1 MCRNKKLG
9 NRKRDFSNFPNLV
22 FLDPPPPSS
31 AMVSICLMP
40 LPPGHPPSDLRDP
53 PFPLRT
59 FKFKHKHFLSCNFNE
74 HRCFVLSWLYIATPS
89 LHILFLFN
97 IFLVVL
103 NPFVKQNCNLN
114 PPPSPRQQKSAF
126 GRPPIPPSS
135 AIVSICRTP
144 SPPAAEV
151 IYEQP
156 LFGVPFPKGCF
167 FFVQICNRYIFGKVR
182 ESPPHSREREGNGN

>member
-1 MCRNKKLG
+1 
-9 NRKRDFSNFPNLV
+9 
-22 FLDPPPPSS
+22 
-31 AMVSICLMP
+31 MVSICLMP

-182 ESPPHSREREGNGN
+182 ESPPTHSRERELENDTGREWEIKGL